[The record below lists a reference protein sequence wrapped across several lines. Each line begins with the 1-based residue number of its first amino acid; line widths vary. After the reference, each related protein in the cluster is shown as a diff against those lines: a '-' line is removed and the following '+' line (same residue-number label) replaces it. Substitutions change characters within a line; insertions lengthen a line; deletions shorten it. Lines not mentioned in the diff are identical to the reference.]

1 MIKTLKM
8 EVAFSNMFLQRN
20 FTDGICFKLNSMC
33 DFLRTRLH
41 EDEDKAEKMI
51 AADLTDTQEFERL
64 ATRISDN
71 EVDLRHVQGY
81 LEEFSKYYR
90 EISDGAPPPSLL
102 PKEKKPQASRET
114 REALIARLAAKKQA

>member
-33 DFLRTRLH
+33 DFLRTRMH

-51 AADLTDTQEFERL
+51 AADLSDTDEFIRL
-64 ATRISDN
+64 AQRISDN
-71 EVDLRHVQGY
+71 EEGLNAAQGY

-90 EISDGAPPPSLL
+90 EISDGAMPPSLL
-102 PKEKKPQASRET
+102 PKEKKVASRET
-114 REALIARLAAKKQA
+114 REALIVRLAAKKQA